1 MGACDLVCVP
11 RWGSRVSA
19 KYLDGMTHSVDL
31 KGVPLMRCLR
41 CLVMIG
47 LNLVGFSDGQA
58 ASSIDPTNPPQGV
71 LFNPGLIQHTLQ
83 NAVND
88 IPAFRKTNA
97 GSSAPSLDTLWMNTP
112 PSATAYTQN

>member
-58 ASSIDPTNPPQGV
+58 ASSIDPTKPPQGL
-71 LFNPGLIQHTLQ
+71 LFNPGLIQHIFKTQSTTFRLSGRRT
-83 NAVND
+83 
-88 IPAFRKTNA
+88 PARRPRRSTRY
-97 GSSAPSLDTLWMNTP
+97 G
-112 PSATAYTQN
+112 